1 MSEPTSESI
10 KQKDKTTFIKSPK
23 QNPWKWAFLVLVVL
37 LLGSG
42 IFLGTRIFS
51 VREPHYQN
59 ATETTR
65 QGDPILTINSNK
77 KQVNQ
82 LIDFYLQEYL
92 KDSDIKYNFVLEN
105 EAMLSGEF
113 KILNFPVTV
122 YLYFDPY
129 VMENGN
135 VQLRGT
141 SLSVGTLDLPL
152 KEVMKMVKR
161 SFKFPEWIEV
171 DPDDKSILIRLDQF
185 QMQNGLFIK
194 ANRINLLDDEI
205 QFGLYLPK
213 DKTAESTSSSVSES
227 SSK

>member
-1 MSEPTSESI
+1 MTD
-10 KQKDKTTFIKSPK
+10 DKTNKENRSGKPLFNKGGS
-23 QNPWKWAFLVLVVL
+23 QNPWKWAFLTLVVL

-42 IFLGTRIFS
+42 IFLGTRIFAI
-51 VREPHYQN
+51 REPHYQN
-59 ATETTR
+59 AAETTR

-82 LIDFYLQEYL
+82 IIDFYLEEYL
-92 KDSDIKYNFVLEN
+92 KDSEVKYSFALEN

-113 KILNFPVTV
+113 KVLNFPVTV

-135 VQLRGT
+135 VQLRAT
-141 SLSVGTLDLPL
+141 NLSIGTLNLPL

-171 DPDDKSILIRLDQF
+171 DPEDKSILIRLDQF

-213 DKTAESTSSSVSES
+213 DNTGNDQNGSSSETE
-227 SSK
+227 K